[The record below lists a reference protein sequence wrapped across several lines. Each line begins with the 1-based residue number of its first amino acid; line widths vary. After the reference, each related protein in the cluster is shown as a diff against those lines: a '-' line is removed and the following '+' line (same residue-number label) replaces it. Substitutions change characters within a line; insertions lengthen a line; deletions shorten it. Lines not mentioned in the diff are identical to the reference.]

1 MGPALTRTVS
11 STVRLQVGAPAD
23 LVLSV
28 AVAADLAPTQE
39 SLTVTSEAGL
49 LEPSELLAAGGT
61 RLHRVARAPVGT
73 LVVRYDAVVP
83 LGGPPAPLTEL
94 EGVEFTRP
102 SRYCDSDRLTP
113 VARELFGGRT
123 GEDLVRAVVRW
134 ALDHITYA
142 PGSSGPLD
150 GALETYLRR
159 QGVCRD
165 TSHVVTTMLR
175 ALGVPA
181 RLVSVYAPGLVPMD
195 FHAVTEVALDGRWYV
210 VDGTGLAPR
219 GSLVRIATG
228 RDAADTAFLTVNAG
242 QAGLL
247 QVQVGASVAP
257 ALPADDGLT
266 LTQLR

>member
-1 MGPALTRTVS
+1 M
-11 STVRLQVGAPAD
+11 Q
-23 LVLSV
+23 
-28 AVAADLAPTQE
+28 
-39 SLTVTSEAGL
+39 
-49 LEPSELLAAGGT
+49 
-61 RLHRVARAPVGT
+61 
-73 LVVRYDAVVP
+73 YDAVVP
-83 LGGPPAPLTEL
+83 LGDGPAPVTEL
-94 EGVEFTRP
+94 DGVEFTRP

-113 VARELFGGRT
+113 VARDLFGGDT

-134 ALDHITYA
+134 TLGNITYA

-195 FHAVTEVALDGRWYV
+195 FHAVTEVALDGQWYV

-242 QAGLL
+242 LAAL
-247 QVQVGASVAP
+247 VQVEANATADPV
-257 ALPADDGLT
+257 LPTDDGVS